1 MYMRNA
7 CCRFVGSN
15 VILLSW
21 VLPSARVPRVT
32 TLPSIWRAF
41 WGCLGGSGV
50 LPKAFR
56 RVEGTF
62 RRPFEAFGV
71 ALRRFRTHG
80 RKTKT

>member
-1 MYMRNA
+1 MYMRNE

-21 VLPSARVPRVT
+21 VLLSARVPRVT
-32 TLPSIWRAF
+32 TFPSIGRAF

-56 RVEGTF
+56 RVQSTF
-62 RRPFEAFGV
+62 KVAPEAFGC
-71 ALRRFRTHG
+71 ARGRFGTHG
-80 RKTKT
+80 RKTKM

>member
-1 MYMRNA
+1 MYMRNE

-15 VILLSW
+15 VILLSL
-21 VLPSARVPRVT
+21 VLPSARMPRVT

-50 LPKAFR
+50 LPKAFGR
-56 RVEGTF
+56 FQGTF
-62 RRPFEAFGV
+62 RRPSEAFGV
-71 ALRRFRTHG
+71 ALGRFRTHG